1 MLQLRS
7 STAVRCF
14 SSSAAATAPNWK
26 EYRVRASGSGT
37 HCAVATD
44 DGYEVRSDIPRG
56 VGGSGAAPQPVQLLL
71 AALCGCEQATAQF
84 VAFKSRPRIE
94 LGRIE
99 FELHATRDQRG
110 ALEMPLH
117 AAALPAPARLAR
129 IAGTATVH
137 GTGATEAELEKLGE
151 EVHRRCPVANMV
163 ALSGCELLVQ
173 WRKADEG
180 GAAAAAAAAAA
191 AGAAGTAG
199 AGEAALEAA
208 ADGEGAAYAASAVA
222 GQQRRGQAL

>member
-1 MLQLRS
+1 MLLKVLRR
-7 STAVRCF
+7 ARCF
-14 SSSAAATAPNWK
+14 SSRPNWK

-37 HCAVATD
+37 HCALATD

-110 ALEMPLH
+110 ALAMPLH
-117 AAALPAPARLAR
+117 AAVLPAPARLAR
-129 IAGTATVH
+129 IVGTATVH
-137 GTGATEAELEKLGE
+137 GTGATQAELERLGE

-180 GAAAAAAAAAA
+180 GEAA
-191 AGAAGTAG
+191 AGAVGTAG
-199 AGEAALEAA
+199 AGEAAAAAA
-208 ADGEGAAYAASAVA
+208 ADGEGAACAASAIA
-222 GQQRRGQAL
+222 GQPRRP